1 MIKYCIPLVLCVSA
15 SAGAQN
21 STTLDNKATVVSS
34 CTIATVQH
42 LTFAAIDVNS
52 SGQTLSGEGTIQ
64 AHCSKGAYNIKV
76 LNGPNTATNS
86 IIYRKEGSG
95 STYTHRW
102 GCQRAMANGTHTI
115 PYSLV
120 VGPNGTYFNDAN
132 GVFDTTVY
140 TFGPQTLPTATYNSH
155 ASSACND
162 PMVRYTQILATTNSP
177 TNVTIYAKMTVPKTA
192 KYGVYTDALTISVEF

>member
-1 MIKYCIPLVLCVSA
+1 MTKYLVPLLICLPPVA
-15 SAGAQN
+15 FAQN
-21 STTLDNKATVVSS
+21 SVELSNKSTVVSS

-52 SGQTLSGEGTIQ
+52 PGQTLSGEGTVQ
-64 AHCSKGAYNIKV
+64 VHCSKGAYDIKV
-76 LNGPNTATNS
+76 LNGPNTANNS

-95 STYTHRW
+95 SNYTHRW
-102 GCQRAMANGTHTI
+102 GCQRAMSNGTHTI

-120 VGPNGTYFNDAN
+120 VGPNGTYFNDTN

-140 TFGPQTLPTATYNSH
+140 TFGPQTLATATYNAN
-155 ASSACND
+155 ASRACND
-162 PMVRYTQILATTNSP
+162 PMVRYTQVVANTNSP

-192 KYGVYTDALTISVEF
+192 KYGVYTDALTVSVEF